1 MAQKVRKRLAEHYR
15 ISLIVADTRSEALG
29 LDLPA
34 SVFENLE
41 ERFEREMLEQGATM
55 RAVLVYGQKPL

>member
-1 MAQKVRKRLAEHYR
+1 VQKVCKHLSGHYHIFLILAN
-15 ISLIVADTRSEALG
+15 TCSEALG

-55 RAVLVYGQKPL
+55 HAVLVYGQKPL